1 MPSDRPENLSQT
13 STVAGA
19 NGAVILTA
27 GGLAAA
33 FAGAS
38 CCGLPFILTTLGLG
52 TAWFYGI
59 AVLAAP
65 HRAILLPVAALCLA
79 GGAALLWRQRRT
91 VAVCAPGGVC
101 DRPGVRALT
110 ALGLA
115 AGIVLLYLGYAY
127 A

>member
-1 MPSDRPENLSQT
+1 MPGDRSATPPQT
-13 STVAGA
+13 STVAAA

-33 FAGAS
+33 FAVAS

-59 AVLAAP
+59 AVVAAP
-65 HRAILLPVAALCLA
+65 HRAVLLPVAALCLA
-79 GGAALLWRQRRT
+79 GGAALLWRQRPT

-101 DRPGVRALT
+101 TRRSVRALT
-110 ALGLA
+110 ALALA
-115 AGIVLLYLGYAY
+115 AGIALLYLGYAY